1 MARPFTRTH
10 EVDGVTYRVCA
21 RCERDLPLDAEHYY
35 RSTIPGGGGWEFRCK
50 ECERE
55 RARWRNMLKLYG
67 LTREDY
73 EAMLEAQDGHC
84 ACCPATSSDGRLLD
98 VDHDHLTGLNR
109 GLLCR
114 SCNIIL
120 GHVSDD
126 PVHLERLAEYLRAN
140 AIPVSE

>member
-1 MARPFTRTH
+1 MY
-10 EVDGVTYRVCA
+10 G
-21 RCERDLPLDAEHYY
+21 
-35 RSTIPGGGGWEFRCK
+35 CK
-50 ECERE
+50 ECERT
-55 RARWRNMLKLYG
+55 RARTRNMLRLYG

-140 AIPVSE
+140 TVPASE